1 MLWTLAI
8 AASVVWNTHLLREA
22 MFEAATTDARSDL
35 DMDVLY
41 RHWAALHGSVYVPV
55 TALTPP
61 NPYLTNVVERDLVTP
76 SGRRLTL
83 MNPDYMTRQV
93 HELQTRGL
101 GRHSHITSLKPLRPE
116 NAPDSWEA
124 AGLRAF
130 EQGRTE
136 VNSRELL
143 HGEPCLRLMK
153 PLVAEAG
160 CLKCHAAQGHHAG
173 ELRGGISVT
182 VPLDPYLDLAR
193 LRTTHIAL
201 AHAGLWALG
210 ALAIFLAARQMRQ
223 RLDQQLQAE
232 LEVQHQAAFARF
244 NPNPV
249 LELSA
254 AGEINYFNDAAGEA
268 ARALGRENP
277 AQMLPL
283 DTPAMV
289 RECLAAGQPKLRVET
304 LIGSRVMSWSFFPV
318 KFNHTVHCYAGDIT
332 ERKRAEEALRAS
344 QQLIEGILNAMPV
357 RVFWKDKNLVYLGC
371 NAVFARD
378 AGFADPKDIIGKDD
392 YQMEW
397 RKQADSYRD
406 DDRQVIESGCSKLLI
421 EELQTT
427 PEGKTITLLTSKL
440 PLRDSHGEISGLLGM
455 YMDITERKQ
464 AENKLRQLSRAV
476 EQSPALIVITDPAG
490 DIEYAN
496 PKFIELTGYTL
507 AEVLGKNPRLLKSG
521 EKSPQAYRELW
532 QTITSGKEWR
542 GEFHN
547 KKKNGELYWESA
559 SISPIRDLAGRTTHY
574 VAVKED
580 ITERK
585 RAEAALEKAYKALVD
600 VSRQAGMAEVATN
613 VLHNVGNVLNSVN
626 ISTTLIV
633 QSVKQSR
640 ASSLSRVVS
649 LLQEHAH
656 DLGEFITHDSR
667 GKHLP
672 AHLAQLSEHLLAEQ
686 ETNLSELALLR
697 QNIEHIKEIVA
708 MQQNYATFGG
718 VKEIINVVNLVED
731 SLRLNED
738 ALSRHDVEVIREFE
752 TVPPLN
758 LEKHKFLQIMVN
770 LLRNAKLACQDSER
784 ADKRLT
790 VRVANGE
797 GRIRI
802 SVIDNGVG
810 IPPENLT
817 RIFNYGFTTRK
828 GGHGFGLHSGSL
840 AAKEMGGSLTV
851 HSDGP
856 GQGAEFTLE
865 LPCPARENSHE

>member
-1 MLWTLAI
+1 
-8 AASVVWNTHLLREA
+8 
-22 MFEAATTDARSDL
+22 MFEAARADARSDF

-41 RHWAALHGSVYVPV
+41 RHWAALHGGVYVPV

-83 MNPDYMTRQV
+83 MNPDYMTRQA
-93 HELQTRGL
+93 HELETRGL

-143 HGEPCLRLMK
+143 HGEPYLRLMK
-153 PLVAEAG
+153 PLVAEAS
-160 CLKCHAAQGHHAG
+160 CLKCHAAQVHHAG

-182 VPLDPYLDLAR
+182 MPLDPYLDLAR

-210 ALAIFLAARQMRQ
+210 ALAIFLAVRQMRQ

-232 LEVQHQAAFARF
+232 LEIQRQAAFARF

-318 KFNHTVHCYAGDIT
+318 KFKNTVHCYAGDIT

-344 QQLIEGILNAMPV
+344 QQFIEGILNAMPV

-392 YQMEW
+392 YQIEW
-397 RKQADSYRD
+397 HEQADLYRD

-476 EQSPALIVITDPAG
+476 EQSPASIVITNSAG

-496 PKFIELTGYTL
+496 PKFVELTGYTL
-507 AEVLGKNPRLLKSG
+507 AEVMGKNPRLLKSG

-559 SISPIRDLAGRTTHY
+559 SISPIRDLAGRTTNY

-585 RAEAALEKAYKALVD
+585 QAEAALEKAYQALVD

-656 DLGEFITHDSR
+656 DLGEFITNDSR

-672 AHLAQLSEHLLAEQ
+672 AHLARLSEQLQAEQ
-686 ETNLSELALLR
+686 ETNVRELDSLR
-697 QNIEHIKEIVA
+697 RNVEHIKEIVA

-718 VKEIINVVNLVED
+718 VKEMVNVVDLVED
-731 SLRLNED
+731 SLRINEA
-738 ALSRHDVEVIREFE
+738 ALSRHRVEVIREFE
-752 TVPPLN
+752 PVPPLN
-758 LEKHKFLQIMVN
+758 VEKHKILQILVN
-770 LLRNAKLACQDSER
+770 LLRNAKHACQDSER
-784 ADKRLT
+784 ADKRIT
-790 VRVANGE
+790 VRVAHGE

-810 IPPENLT
+810 IPLDNLT
-817 RIFNYGFTTRK
+817 RIFNHGFTTRK
-828 GGHGFGLHSGSL
+828 DGHGFGLHSGAL

-856 GQGAEFTLE
+856 GQGAAFTLE